1 MVCII
6 SSSSTLSCHYPE
18 LRNKLNIS
26 FSVNGENFDDVT
38 VPTRQHLAD
47 YLRSQGLTGT
57 HLGGEQ
63 GACGACTIEMDGK
76 AVRSCLVLASQAN
89 GSSITTVEGFDDEV
103 MQKVKNNFL
112 KHNAFQC
119 GFCSPGMLMTTKEI
133 ISSKKK
139 LSRDEIRSEIS
150 GNYCRCTGYQSIVDA
165 IEESINEIN

>member
-1 MVCII
+1 MSAKNSV
-6 SSSSTLSCHYPE
+6 
-18 LRNKLNIS
+18 NIS

-57 HLGGEQ
+57 HLGCEQ
-63 GACGACTIEMDGK
+63 GACGACTIEINGV

>member
-1 MVCII
+1 MSAKNSV
-6 SSSSTLSCHYPE
+6 S
-18 LRNKLNIS
+18 IS

-57 HLGGEQ
+57 HLGCEQ
-63 GACGACTIEMDGK
+63 GACGACTIEMDGV

>member
-1 MVCII
+1 MSAKNSV
-6 SSSSTLSCHYPE
+6 
-18 LRNKLNIS
+18 NIS

-57 HLGGEQ
+57 HLGCEQ
-63 GACGACTIEMDGK
+63 GACGACTIEMDGV
-76 AVRSCLVLASQAN
+76 AVRSCLILVSQAN

-139 LSRDEIRSEIS
+139 LTRDEIRSEIS

>member
-1 MVCII
+1 MSIKNSV
-6 SSSSTLSCHYPE
+6 
-18 LRNKLNIS
+18 NIS
-26 FSVNGENFDDVT
+26 LSVNGENFDNVT

-47 YLRSQGLTGT
+47 FLRSQGLTGT
-57 HLGGEQ
+57 HLGCEQ

-76 AVRSCLVLASQAN
+76 AVRSCLILASQVN

-103 MQKVKNNFL
+103 MEKVKNNFL

>member
-1 MVCII
+1 MSIKNSV
-6 SSSSTLSCHYPE
+6 
-18 LRNKLNIS
+18 NIS
-26 FSVNGENFDDVT
+26 LSVNGESFDNVT

-47 YLRSQGLTGT
+47 FLRSQGLTGT
-57 HLGGEQ
+57 HLGCEQ

-76 AVRSCLVLASQAN
+76 AVRSCLILASQAN
-89 GSSITTVEGFDDEV
+89 GSSITTVEGFDDDV
-103 MQKVKNNFL
+103 MEKVKNNFL

>member
-1 MVCII
+1 MSAKNSV
-6 SSSSTLSCHYPE
+6 
-18 LRNKLNIS
+18 NIS
-26 FSVNGENFDDVT
+26 FSVNGENFNDVI

-57 HLGGEQ
+57 HLGCEQ

-103 MQKVKNNFL
+103 MEKVKNNFL

-139 LSRDEIRSEIS
+139 LSRDEIRAEIS

>member
-1 MVCII
+1 MSAKNSV
-6 SSSSTLSCHYPE
+6 
-18 LRNKLNIS
+18 NIS

-57 HLGGEQ
+57 HLGCEQ
-63 GACGACTIEMDGK
+63 GACGACTIEMDGV

-89 GSSITTVEGFDDEV
+89 GSSITTVEGFDDEL

-165 IEESINEIN
+165 IEETINEIN

>member
-1 MVCII
+1 MSAKNSV
-6 SSSSTLSCHYPE
+6 
-18 LRNKLNIS
+18 NIS

-57 HLGGEQ
+57 HLGCEQ

-76 AVRSCLVLASQAN
+76 AVRSCLILASQAN
-89 GSSITTVEGFDDEV
+89 GSSITTVEGFDDEI
-103 MQKVKNNFL
+103 MEKVKNNFL

-139 LSRDEIRSEIS
+139 LTRDEIRSEIS

-165 IEESINEIN
+165 IEETINEIN

>member
-1 MVCII
+1 MSAKNSV
-6 SSSSTLSCHYPE
+6 
-18 LRNKLNIS
+18 NIS

-57 HLGGEQ
+57 HLGCEQ

-89 GSSITTVEGFDDEV
+89 GSSITTVEGFDDEI
-103 MQKVKNNFL
+103 MEKVKNNFL

-139 LSRDEIRSEIS
+139 LTRDEIRSEIS

>member
-1 MVCII
+1 MSAKNSV
-6 SSSSTLSCHYPE
+6 
-18 LRNKLNIS
+18 NIS

-57 HLGGEQ
+57 HLGCEQ
-63 GACGACTIEMDGK
+63 GACGACTIELDGV

-89 GSSITTVEGFDDEV
+89 GSSITTVEGFDDEI
-103 MQKVKNNFL
+103 MEKVKNNFL

-139 LSRDEIRSEIS
+139 LSRDEIRAEIS

>member
-1 MVCII
+1 MSAKNSV
-6 SSSSTLSCHYPE
+6 
-18 LRNKLNIS
+18 NIS

-57 HLGGEQ
+57 HLGCEQ
-63 GACGACTIEMDGK
+63 GACGACTIEMDGV
-76 AVRSCLVLASQAN
+76 AVRSCLILASQAN
-89 GSSITTVEGFDDEV
+89 GSSITTVEGFDGEV

>member
-1 MVCII
+1 MSAKNSV
-6 SSSSTLSCHYPE
+6 
-18 LRNKLNIS
+18 NIS
-26 FSVNGENFDDVT
+26 FSVNGENFDDVI

-57 HLGGEQ
+57 HLGCEQ
-63 GACGACTIEMDGK
+63 GACGACTIEMDGV
-76 AVRSCLVLASQAN
+76 AVRSCLILASQAN

>member
-1 MVCII
+1 MSAKNSV
-6 SSSSTLSCHYPE
+6 
-18 LRNKLNIS
+18 NIS

-57 HLGGEQ
+57 HLGCEQ
-63 GACGACTIEMDGK
+63 GACGACTIEMDGV

-89 GSSITTVEGFDDEV
+89 GSSITTVEGFDDEI
-103 MQKVKNNFL
+103 MEKVKNNFL

-139 LSRDEIRSEIS
+139 LTRDEIRAEIS

>member
-1 MVCII
+1 MSIKNSV
-6 SSSSTLSCHYPE
+6 
-18 LRNKLNIS
+18 NIS
-26 FSVNGENFDDVT
+26 LSVNGESFDNVT

-47 YLRSQGLTGT
+47 FLRSQGLTGT
-57 HLGGEQ
+57 HLGCEQ

-76 AVRSCLVLASQAN
+76 AVRSCLILASQAN

-103 MQKVKNNFL
+103 MEKVKNNFL

-165 IEESINEIN
+165 IEETINEIN

>member
-1 MVCII
+1 MSVKN
-6 SSSSTLSCHYPE
+6 SV
-18 LRNKLNIS
+18 NVS
-26 FSVNGENFDDVT
+26 FSVNGESFDNVN

-57 HLGGEQ
+57 HLGCEQ

-76 AVRSCLVLASQAN
+76 AVRSCLILASQAN

-103 MQKVKNNFL
+103 MEKVKNNFL

>member
-1 MVCII
+1 MSAKNSV
-6 SSSSTLSCHYPE
+6 
-18 LRNKLNIS
+18 NIS

-57 HLGGEQ
+57 HLGCEQ
-63 GACGACTIEMDGK
+63 GACGACTIEMNGK
-76 AVRSCLVLASQAN
+76 AVRSCLILASQAN

-103 MQKVKNNFL
+103 MEKVKNNFL

-139 LSRDEIRSEIS
+139 LTRDEIRSEIS

>member
-1 MVCII
+1 MSAKNSV
-6 SSSSTLSCHYPE
+6 
-18 LRNKLNIS
+18 NIS
-26 FSVNGENFDDVT
+26 FSVNGENFDAVT

-57 HLGGEQ
+57 HLGCEQ
-63 GACGACTIEMDGK
+63 GACGACTIEMDGV

-139 LSRDEIRSEIS
+139 LTRDEIRSEIS

>member
-1 MVCII
+1 MSAKNSV
-6 SSSSTLSCHYPE
+6 
-18 LRNKLNIS
+18 NIS

-57 HLGGEQ
+57 HLGCEQ
-63 GACGACTIEMDGK
+63 GACGACTIELDGV
-76 AVRSCLVLASQAN
+76 AVRSCLILASQAN

>member
-1 MVCII
+1 MSAKNSV
-6 SSSSTLSCHYPE
+6 
-18 LRNKLNIS
+18 NIS

-57 HLGGEQ
+57 HLGCEQ
-63 GACGACTIEMDGK
+63 GACGACTIEMDGV

-103 MQKVKNNFL
+103 MEKVKNNFL

-139 LSRDEIRSEIS
+139 LTRDEIRSEIS

>member
-1 MVCII
+1 MSAKNSV
-6 SSSSTLSCHYPE
+6 
-18 LRNKLNIS
+18 NIS

-57 HLGGEQ
+57 HLGCEQ
-63 GACGACTIEMDGK
+63 GACGACTIELDGV
-76 AVRSCLVLASQAN
+76 AVRSCLILASQAK

>member
-1 MVCII
+1 MSAKNSV
-6 SSSSTLSCHYPE
+6 
-18 LRNKLNIS
+18 NIS
-26 FSVNGENFDDVT
+26 FSVNEENFDNVT

-57 HLGGEQ
+57 HLGCEQ
-63 GACGACTIEMDGK
+63 GACGACTIEMDGV

-103 MQKVKNNFL
+103 MEKVKNNFL

-139 LSRDEIRSEIS
+139 LTRDEIRSEIS

>member
-1 MVCII
+1 MSAKNSV
-6 SSSSTLSCHYPE
+6 
-18 LRNKLNIS
+18 NIS

-57 HLGGEQ
+57 HLGCEQ
-63 GACGACTIEMDGK
+63 GACGACTIEMDGV

-139 LSRDEIRSEIS
+139 LTRNEIRSEIS

>member
-1 MVCII
+1 MSAKNSV
-6 SSSSTLSCHYPE
+6 
-18 LRNKLNIS
+18 NIS

-57 HLGGEQ
+57 HLGCEQ
-63 GACGACTIEMDGK
+63 GACGACTIELDGV
-76 AVRSCLVLASQAN
+76 AVRSCLILASQAN

-139 LSRDEIRSEIS
+139 LSRNEIRSEIS

>member
-1 MVCII
+1 MSIKNSV
-6 SSSSTLSCHYPE
+6 
-18 LRNKLNIS
+18 NIS
-26 FSVNGENFDDVT
+26 LSVNGESFDNIT

-47 YLRSQGLTGT
+47 FLRSQGLTGT
-57 HLGGEQ
+57 HLGCEQ

-76 AVRSCLVLASQAN
+76 AVRSCLILASQAN
-89 GSSITTVEGFDDEV
+89 GSSITTVEGLDDE
-103 MQKVKNNFL
+103 MMEKVKNNFL

>member
-1 MVCII
+1 MSAKNSV
-6 SSSSTLSCHYPE
+6 
-18 LRNKLNIS
+18 NIS

-57 HLGGEQ
+57 HLGCEQ
-63 GACGACTIEMDGK
+63 GACGACTIEMDGV

-89 GSSITTVEGFDDEV
+89 GSSITTVEGFDGEV

>member
-1 MVCII
+1 MSAKNSV
-6 SSSSTLSCHYPE
+6 
-18 LRNKLNIS
+18 NIS

-57 HLGGEQ
+57 HLGCEQ

-76 AVRSCLVLASQAN
+76 AVRSCLILASQAN

>member
-1 MVCII
+1 MSAKNSV
-6 SSSSTLSCHYPE
+6 
-18 LRNKLNIS
+18 NIS

-57 HLGGEQ
+57 HLGCEQ
-63 GACGACTIEMDGK
+63 GACGACTIEMDGV

-139 LSRDEIRSEIS
+139 FTRDEIRSEIS

>member
-1 MVCII
+1 MSAKNSV
-6 SSSSTLSCHYPE
+6 
-18 LRNKLNIS
+18 NIS

-57 HLGGEQ
+57 HLGCEQ
-63 GACGACTIEMDGK
+63 GACGACTIEMDGV

-139 LSRDEIRSEIS
+139 LTREEIRSEIS

>member
-1 MVCII
+1 MSIKNSV
-6 SSSSTLSCHYPE
+6 
-18 LRNKLNIS
+18 NIS
-26 FSVNGENFDDVT
+26 LSVNGESFDNVT

-47 YLRSQGLTGT
+47 FLRSQGLTGT
-57 HLGGEQ
+57 HLGCEQ

-76 AVRSCLVLASQAN
+76 AVRSCLILASQAN

-103 MQKVKNNFL
+103 MEKVKNNFL

>member
-1 MVCII
+1 MSAKNSV
-6 SSSSTLSCHYPE
+6 
-18 LRNKLNIS
+18 NIS

-57 HLGGEQ
+57 HLGCEQ
-63 GACGACTIEMDGK
+63 GACGACTIEMDGV
-76 AVRSCLVLASQAN
+76 AVRSCLILASQAN

-139 LSRDEIRSEIS
+139 LSRDEIRAEIS

-165 IEESINEIN
+165 IEEIINEIN

>member
-1 MVCII
+1 MSAKTSV
-6 SSSSTLSCHYPE
+6 
-18 LRNKLNIS
+18 NIS

-38 VPTRQHLAD
+38 VPTREHLAD

-57 HLGGEQ
+57 HLGCEQ

-89 GSSITTVEGFDDEV
+89 GSSITTVEGFDDEI
-103 MQKVKNNFL
+103 MEKVKNNFL

-139 LSRDEIRSEIS
+139 LSRDEIRAEIS

>member
-1 MVCII
+1 MSAKNSV
-6 SSSSTLSCHYPE
+6 
-18 LRNKLNIS
+18 NIS
-26 FSVNGENFDDVT
+26 FSVNGENFEDVT

-57 HLGGEQ
+57 HLGCEQ
-63 GACGACTIEMDGK
+63 GACGACTIEMDGV

-89 GSSITTVEGFDDEV
+89 GSSITTVEGFDDEI
-103 MQKVKNNFL
+103 MDKVKNNFL

-119 GFCSPGMLMTTKEI
+119 GFCSPGMLMSTKEI

-139 LSRDEIRSEIS
+139 LTRDEIRSEIS

>member
-1 MVCII
+1 MSAKNSV
-6 SSSSTLSCHYPE
+6 
-18 LRNKLNIS
+18 NIS
-26 FSVNGENFDDVT
+26 FSVNGENFEDVT

-57 HLGGEQ
+57 HLGCEQ

-76 AVRSCLVLASQAN
+76 AVRSCLILASQAN

-103 MQKVKNNFL
+103 MEKVKNNFL

>member
-1 MVCII
+1 MSIKNSV
-6 SSSSTLSCHYPE
+6 
-18 LRNKLNIS
+18 NIS
-26 FSVNGENFDDVT
+26 LSVNGESFDNVT

-47 YLRSQGLTGT
+47 FLRSQGLTGT
-57 HLGGEQ
+57 HLGCEQ

-76 AVRSCLVLASQAN
+76 AVRSCLILASQAN

-103 MQKVKNNFL
+103 MEKVKNNFL

-165 IEESINEIN
+165 IQESINEIN